1 MKNLTALLCI
11 GIFATSAFAQV
22 IDKNTAPEAVTG
34 STWSNSAQSLFKDR
48 TASKEG
54 DLITIMISEQSVASF
69 TATTNTSKAD
79 ASNIVQ
85 DAIKASLSFLDV
97 IRPRQTTANS
107 TTAGTGTTT
116 SNGNLRARLTA
127 EVKFVTAAGNLII
140 EGSRKIVINKDTQL
154 FKLTGLV
161 RRDDILP
168 DNSVLSEK
176 LAQAEI
182 RLEGKGQ
189 IADRQRKGLL
199 TQVLDWLF

>member
-1 MKNLTALLCI
+1 
-11 GIFATSAFAQV
+11 
-22 IDKNTAPEAVTG
+22 
-34 STWSNSAQSLFKDR
+34 
-48 TASKEG
+48 
-54 DLITIMISEQSVASF
+54 
-69 TATTNTSKAD
+69 
-79 ASNIVQ
+79 
-85 DAIKASLSFLDV
+85 
-97 IRPRQTTANS
+97 
-107 TTAGTGTTT
+107 
-116 SNGNLRARLTA
+116 LTA

>member
-1 MKNLTALLCI
+1 MKNILTLVCLSVIAPV
-11 GIFATSAFAQV
+11 AYTQV
-22 IDKNTAPEAVTG
+22 IDKNSAEDSVTG
-34 STWSNSAQSLFKDR
+34 STWSDSTGSLFKDR
-48 TASKEG
+48 TAKKEG
-54 DLITIMISEQSVASF
+54 DLITVMISEQSVASF
-69 TATTNTSKAD
+69 AATTNTSKAD
-79 ASNIVQ
+79 ASNILQ

-97 IRPRQTTANS
+97 VRPRQTTANS
-107 TTAGTGTTT
+107 TTSGAGTTS

-140 EGSRKIVINKDTQL
+140 EGSRKIVINKETQL

-161 RRDDILP
+161 RRDDVQP

-189 IADRQRKGLL
+189 IAERQRKGLL